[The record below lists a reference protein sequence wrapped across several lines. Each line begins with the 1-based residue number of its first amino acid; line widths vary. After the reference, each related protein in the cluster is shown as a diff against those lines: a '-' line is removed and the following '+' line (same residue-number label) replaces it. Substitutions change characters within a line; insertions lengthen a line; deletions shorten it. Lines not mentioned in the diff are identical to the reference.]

1 MISTVTHQGKTRWM
15 IVEESFNADK
25 LIEFLAA
32 LIKDA
37 DRKVFLILDNLRVHH
52 SKRVKAWLAD
62 KKEQIEIFYLPSYSP
77 ELNPDERLNADLKY
91 AIGSKVSAR
100 TKKKLK
106 DAATAHMQLIETSP
120 ERVKKY
126 FQDPRVAYAAS

>member
-1 MISTVTHQGKTRWM
+1 MISSVTNQGKARWM
-15 IVEESFNADK
+15 IVEDSFNADK
-25 LIEFLAA
+25 LIEFLAS

-52 SKRVKAWLAD
+52 SKGVKAWLAD
-62 KKEQIEIFYLPSYSP
+62 KKDRIEIFYLPSYSP

-100 TKKKLK
+100 TKTKLK
-106 DAATAHMQLIETSP
+106 AAATAHMEFIEANP
-120 ERVKKY
+120 ERAKKY
-126 FQDPRVAYAAS
+126 FQDPRAAYAAS